1 LKLSADPEYRLL
13 QIFLGKSAE
22 QAQVFEV
29 YMHLPSDRLVCS
41 CPGYRLRR
49 ECKHAT
55 WVSDQ
60 VDLHGG
66 YIAAIMREDASLTQE
81 LMQDPAA
88 FRRWLYDNG
97 RVLMLE

>member
-1 LKLSADPEYRLL
+1 
-13 QIFLGKSAE
+13 
-22 QAQVFEV
+22 
-29 YMHLPSDRLVCS
+29 MHLPSDRLLCT
-41 CPGYRLRR
+41 CPGFKLRHQ
-49 ECKHAT
+49 CKHAT

-66 YIAAIMREDASLTQE
+66 YIAAIMRDASLTKE

-97 RVLMLE
+97 RVLMLD